1 MVNNQKDQHGPSK
14 QPLSEPFPVG
24 MRVLAVDDDRVCL
37 RTLEQML
44 IKCRYNVTAT
54 TQSRKAIEMLR
65 ENKDKFDLIIS
76 DVNMPDIDG
85 FKLLEL
91 VGLEMDLPVIMVT
104 EHKEPNLVKKGVV
117 HGACDYLLKPVR
129 MEELQI
135 IWRHVFRRKVDHK
148 DHKACNVA
156 GQGIQGVVIENCANH
171 DNKRLDK
178 RRREQSEEEEEDAD
192 DYEQENEN
200 TSTHKKPRLVWDD
213 ELRRKFQAAV
223 NQLGLDKAVPKKILM
238 LMNVEGVTRENVAS
252 HLQKYRMNLRRAAQQ
267 GRTVAASDPYLHMPL
282 LDPYASGSGRLPTTG
297 ITSYASGGIYSRLHS
312 SHALNLRG
320 MSSSVLFRPDNSQNM
335 IDSIKGLGNIQPNFF
350 STNQSSNFMQGIP
363 AANEPYHFQ
372 QNNYWT
378 GIRPLNPADISSDNA
393 LSGFTS
399 NNSLLQG
406 NYPATHHLNSLRN
419 QSPLEAAYVRA
430 GSFDQN
436 EATFSVNHD
445 QNSKVECDF
454 DPLGIIF
461 DADYT
466 IGSCI

>member
-76 DVNMPDIDG
+76 DVIMPDIDG

-91 VGLEMDLPVIMVT
+91 VGHEMDLPVIMVT

-135 IWRHVFRRKVDHK
+135 IWRHVFRRKVDSK
-148 DHKACNVA
+148 DHKECN
-156 GQGIQGVVIENCANH
+156 VVIENCADH

-178 RRREQSEEEEEDAD
+178 RRREQSVEEEEDAD
-192 DYEQENEN
+192 DYEQENESA
-200 TSTHKKPRLVWDD
+200 STHKKPRLVWGD

-223 NQLGLDKAVPKKILM
+223 NQLGHDKAVPKKILE
-238 LMNVEGVTRENVAS
+238 LMNVEGITRENVAS

-267 GRTVAASDPYLHMPL
+267 GRTVVASDPYLHLHMPL
-282 LDPYASGSGRLPTTG
+282 LDPYVSGSRSLPTTAM
-297 ITSYASGGIYSRLHS
+297 TSYASGGIFSRLHS
-312 SHALNLRG
+312 SHAFNLRG
-320 MSSSVLFRPDNSQNM
+320 MSSSLLARPV
-335 IDSIKGLGNIQPNFF
+335 DSIKGLGNIQPTIF
-350 STNQSSNFMQGIP
+350 SANQSSNFMQGIP
-363 AANEPYHFQ
+363 AANELNHFQ
-372 QNNYWT
+372 QYNYAT
-378 GIRPLNPADISSDNA
+378 GIRLLNPADISSDNA

-399 NNSLLQG
+399 NNSALQG

-419 QSPLEAAYVRA
+419 HSPLEAAYVRA
-430 GSFDQN
+430 EQN
-436 EATFSVNHD
+436 EATLSVNHN
-445 QNSKVECDF
+445 QNSKVENACILQECDL
-454 DPLGIIF
+454 DPLGMIF